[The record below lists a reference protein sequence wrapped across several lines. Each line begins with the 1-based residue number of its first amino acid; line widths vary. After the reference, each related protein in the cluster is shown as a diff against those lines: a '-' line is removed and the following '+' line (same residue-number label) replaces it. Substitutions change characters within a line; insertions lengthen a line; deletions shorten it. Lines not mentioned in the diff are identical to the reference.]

1 MTTTTNN
8 YFTCIGK
15 GHGAPA
21 IPATREE
28 WEALRN
34 EPWLS
39 DMCRRIAAGDEALKA
54 KLPVWTPGCAE
65 FKNNHRAIADAVKPL
80 QRLMLDFDEKG
91 HSEEILAGAM
101 ALNEQ
106 GRWRILLVEES
117 VRKGTHVLIALP
129 EGMTPQEA
137 QQRFSTDIGFVA
149 DPATKDI
156 ASRCIYMVPSEHTLY
171 VSEEMFFS
179 EELRGKSEELMTQ
192 DPLRSTSPCSVPLVP
207 LEEGQCSL
215 DSPSANDA
223 NQKELSPFKGN
234 SLRGGVIPS
243 GERDL
248 AECSGEDGAEQYPF
262 EYNGIG
268 YGEIIETLEEQM
280 GGAPEHGSRN
290 NFIFSMACHLR
301 YVCNDDPQWIASILP
316 TYGEGREKWMATIRS
331 ACNRNQTRQMPR
343 IMKRTLAICKQKAED
358 NSEIINHK
366 SEMDFP
372 PEMPKR
378 LPPLVKL
385 LISRTPKVYQPA
397 VAHAVFPALGAHL
410 WKTYFRYIDNVLHE
424 ATLMNVLV
432 GETGAGKNC
441 ISEPINHI
449 LKDIRSRDR
458 DNLARER
465 EWKREMQ
472 TKGANKDKR
481 QRPEGLVIQEIDPDM
496 TNAAFVQRLAD
507 AEERFLYTKMNE
519 IDQFDALKTSARSK
533 AHFQIMCL
541 AFDPGNVYGQTRV
554 GTGSVS
560 ERVCIRFNWNASTT
574 LRKGQSYFSSVLTD
588 GPISRINFCMIP
600 PREIG
605 SAMPIYGAYDAAFE
619 EELRPY
625 IECLAKARG
634 VVECKQATALA
645 KKLVEECAEMA
656 RLSQNRV
663 YENLSFRANVI
674 AYLKAMV
681 LYVAH
686 GERWDKTM
694 EDFVRWSLHYDLWCK
709 MRLFGDAIEAQEATE
724 GTKKNRGPQNLLD
737 LLPEVFTRDEA
748 AALRTRVGV
757 RGGSLTLMLSNW
769 KQRGDIELYG
779 EEMPRNEA
787 SQQRYI
793 KTEAYL
799 KKHPQRDPSMESTQ
813 SPL

>member
-1 MTTTTNN
+1 MN
-8 YFTCIGK
+8 FTCIGK
-15 GHGAPA
+15 GHNAPA

-28 WEALRN
+28 WEKLRR
-34 EPWLS
+34 EPWLA
-39 DMCRRIAAGDEALKA
+39 DMCRRVAAGDEDLKG

-65 FKNNHRAIADAVKPL
+65 FKNNHRAKVDALKPL

-91 HSEEILAGAM
+91 HSQEIFAKAM
-101 ALNEQ
+101 ELNAQ
-106 GRWRILLVEES
+106 GRWKILLVEES

-137 QQRFSTDIGFVA
+137 QQRFSTDVGFVA
-149 DPATKDI
+149 DPALKDV
-156 ASRCIYMVPSEHTLY
+156 ASRCIYMVPSENTLY
-171 VSEEMFFS
+171 LDEDKLFSPQMTPIAPIITEEHSPTDDKRDEKKESEPCESVKSVVQEDYS
-179 EELRGKSEELMTQ
+179 E
-192 DPLRSTSPCSVPLVP
+192 
-207 LEEGQCSL
+207 
-215 DSPSANDA
+215 AY
-223 NQKELSPFKGN
+223 
-234 SLRGGVIPS
+234 
-243 GERDL
+243 
-248 AECSGEDGAEQYPF
+248 DGIAYTD
-262 EYNGIG
+262 IVA
-268 YGEIIETLEEQM
+268 TLEEQM
-280 GGAPEHGSRN
+280 GGKPEHGSRN

-301 YVCNDDPQWIASILP
+301 YVTNDDPEWIAQILP

-331 ACNRNQTRQMPR
+331 ACNRNQTKQMPR
-343 IMKRTLAICKQKAED
+343 IMKRVLAICKQKAED
-358 NSEIINHK
+358 NSEFNIQN
-366 SEMDFP
+366 SELGAP
-372 PEMPKR
+372 PAMPRR

-424 ATLMNVLV
+424 ATLMNVLM

-449 LKDIRSRDR
+449 LKDIRQRDR
-458 DNLARER
+458 ENLSRER

-554 GTGSVS
+554 GTSSVS

-574 LRKGQSYFSSVLTD
+574 IRKGQAYFQSVLTD

-605 SAMPIYGAYDAAFE
+605 SEMPIYGAYDAAFD

-625 IECLAKARG
+625 IERLAGARG
-634 VVECKQATALA
+634 VVECKQATLLA
-645 KKLVEECAEMA
+645 KKLVEECAETA

-709 MRLFGDAIEAQEATE
+709 MQLFGDAIEAQEATE
-724 GTKKNRGPQNLLD
+724 GTKKNKGPQNLLD
-737 LLPEVFTRDEA
+737 LLPEIFTREEA
-748 AALRTRVGV
+748 GALRTRLNI
-757 RGGSLTLMLSNW
+757 RGGSLKLMLSNW
-769 KQRGDIELYG
+769 KQRGYIELYG
-779 EEMPRNEA
+779 EEVKRTDV
-787 SQQRYI
+787 SRQRYI
-793 KTEAYL
+793 KTEEYL
-799 KKHPQRDPSMESTQ
+799 RKHGVQIKS
-813 SPL
+813 

>member
-1 MTTTTNN
+1 MTTIK
-8 YFTCIGK
+8 FTCIGK

-21 IPATREE
+21 IPATRED
-28 WEALRN
+28 WENLRN
-34 EPWLS
+34 APWLA

-65 FKNNHRAIADAVKPL
+65 FRNNHRAIADAVKPL
-80 QRLMLDFDEKG
+80 PRLMLDFDEKG
-91 HSEEILAGAM
+91 HSAEILARAM
-101 ALNEQ
+101 ELNEQ
-106 GRWRILLVEES
+106 GRWKILLVEES

-137 QQRFSTDIGFVA
+137 QQRFSNDIGFVA
-149 DPATKDI
+149 DPALKDV
-156 ASRCIYMVPSEHTLY
+156 ASRCIYMVPSENTLF
-171 VSEEMFFS
+171 VSEELFLGVTEVRS
-179 EELRGKSEELMTQ
+179 EGEFLGVKENFLGSSGVQEYRSSDNSSDWCFQCVSSQRSKHSSELLSEATTPELLNSQNKASDGLSSSLLSEATTPQ
-192 DPLRSTSPCSVPLVP
+192 LLNSPKTFETEYDGVSYEEIVSV
-207 LEEGQCSL
+207 
-215 DSPSANDA
+215 
-223 NQKELSPFKGN
+223 
-234 SLRGGVIPS
+234 
-243 GERDL
+243 
-248 AECSGEDGAEQYPF
+248 
-262 EYNGIG
+262 
-268 YGEIIETLEEQM
+268 LEEQM
-280 GGAPEHGSRN
+280 GGKPEHGSRN

-301 YVCNDDPQWIASILP
+301 YVTNDDPEWIASILP

-331 ACNRNQTRQMPR
+331 ACNRNQTKTMPR
-343 IMKRTLAICKQKAED
+343 IMKRTLAICKERLED
-358 NSEIINHK
+358 KSEIINQK
-366 SEMDFP
+366 SELP

-378 LPPLVKL
+378 LPPLIKL
-385 LISRTPKVYQPA
+385 LVSRTPKVYQPA

-410 WKTYFRYIDNVLHE
+410 WRTHFRYIDNVLHE

-449 LKDIRSRDR
+449 LRDIRQRDME
-458 DNLARER
+458 NLARER

-554 GTGSVS
+554 GTSSVS
-560 ERVCIRFNWNASTT
+560 ERVCIRFNWNAATT
-574 LRKGQSYFSSVLTD
+574 IRKGQAYFSSVLTD

-605 SAMPIYGAYDAAFE
+605 SEMPVYGAYDAAFD

-625 IECLAKARG
+625 IECLTKARG
-634 VVECKQATALA
+634 EVVCKQAASLA
-645 KKLVEECAEMA
+645 KRLVEECAETA

-694 EDFVRWSLHYDLWCK
+694 EEFVRWSLHYDLWCK
-709 MRLFGDAIEAQEATE
+709 MRLFGDAIEEQEMAE
-724 GTKKNRGPQNLLD
+724 GTKKHRGPQNLLD
-737 LLPEVFTRDEA
+737 LLPEVFTREEA
-748 AALRTRVGV
+748 AAMRQRVGI
-757 RGGSLTLMLSNW
+757 RSGSLTLMLSNW
-769 KQRGDIELYG
+769 KGRGYIEPYG
-779 EEMPRNEA
+779 EEMARDEVDR
-787 SQQRYI
+787 QRYI
-793 KTEAYL
+793 KTENYL
-799 KKHPQRDPSMESTQ
+799 KKHPQR
-813 SPL
+813 